1 MRMETA
7 HSLESVPA
15 ADWNRLN
22 PGGNPF
28 LRHEFLVALERH
40 GAVGEAYG
48 WLPVYFLL
56 RADGRLRAAAPCYI
70 KSNSYGEFVFD
81 WAWAEAYARSGLAY
95 YPKLVAAVPYSPV
108 TGPRL
113 LIDPAHEAERDAITR
128 RFGEAL
134 RGFAEERELSG
145 VHWLFPPEAEAARL
159 EEAGFMLRLGCQFH
173 WHNAGYRDFDDYLA
187 EFTAAK
193 RKKIKRERR
202 RAAEQ
207 AVSFEILDGHAAGE
221 EHWRLFHHYYAA
233 TFDRKGGLPTL
244 SPGFFAEIARS
255 MPEAVVLVLARHA
268 GEYVAAAFNLRD
280 DTSLYGRHWGCDRYF
295 HSLHFETCYYQGLD
309 YCIRHGLSRFEPG
322 AQGEHKVARGFLPTP
337 TWSAHWLRE
346 PAFRE
351 PVADFLRRERAGVRH
366 YMESLREGAPFR
378 ADSRALAGA

>member
-1 MRMETA
+1 META

-48 WLPVYFLL
+48 WLPAYFLL

-70 KSNSYGEFVFD
+70 KTNSYGEFVFD
-81 WAWAEAYARSGLAY
+81 WAWAEAHARSGLAY

-113 LIDPAHEAERDAITR
+113 LIDPAHETEREAITR

-134 RGFAEERELSG
+134 RGFAEERGLSG
-145 VHWLFPPEAEAARL
+145 VHWLFPPEAEATRL

-202 RAAEQ
+202 RAVEQ
-207 AVSFEILDGHAAGE
+207 GVTFEILDGHAAGE

-244 SPGFFAEIARS
+244 SPGFFAEIART

-268 GEYVAAAFNLRD
+268 GEYVAAALNLRD

-295 HSLHFETCYYQGLD
+295 HSLHFEACYYQGLD

-366 YMESLREGAPFR
+366 YMASLRQGAPFR